1 MWNLWVEMRGNW
13 AMLASDMFNCID
25 KQKLGI
31 NHSFERNRGYL
42 AVFAIE
48 LHSIP
53 IWILSKHRASE
64 LQNRIFL
71 TFLPIWKTKTHIEKS
86 NIALS
91 PQRFVM
97 MSVIELVD
105 VNSDKILIRNF
116 PELSISE
123 LHWMVHTRGT
133 LLRSDMGFIEDR

>member
-1 MWNLWVEMRGNW
+1 M
-13 AMLASDMFNCID
+13 
-25 KQKLGI
+25 
-31 NHSFERNRGYL
+31 
-42 AVFAIE
+42 
-48 LHSIP
+48 
-53 IWILSKHRASE
+53 
-64 LQNRIFL
+64 QNRIFL
-71 TFLPIWKTKTHIEKS
+71 TFLPLWKTKIDIEKS

-91 PQRFVM
+91 PQQFLM